1 MTKKVNILLCTILL
15 AVCFVSCGKDV
26 PEPQDSLTEQQT
38 VESQTIESQT
48 IEEKAFDEEAF
59 LKEITIEVTDAL
71 SELISCDAYLEAMS
85 SSQELLE
92 VLEGWK
98 ALKIDQS
105 QPIYVI
111 PLNLLDT
118 EAYLKSMA
126 GQDLSLDGMPETV
139 KEYLFG
145 KVGGSIG
152 NMLNARLGG
161 VSVLAAASM
170 ANYTKTYVPKE
181 TVENQV
187 WLAPASDTVS
197 LCVSFTNTGNGV
209 LTVTATY
216 VVLNREM
223 RDRLFGNEQFP
234 AKEIHW

>member
-1 MTKKVNILLCTILL
+1 MKKKGIALLFTIGLT
-15 AVCFVSCGKDV
+15 VCFAACGTNV

-59 LKEITIEVTDAL
+59 LKEITIEVTEAL
-71 SELISCDAYLEAMS
+71 SELISCDAYLDVMS
-85 SSQELLE
+85 SAQELNQ
-92 VLEGWK
+92 VIEGWR

-105 QPIYVI
+105 QPICVI
-111 PLNLLDT
+111 PLNLSDT

-152 NMLNARLGG
+152 NLLNARLGG
-161 VSVLAAASM
+161 ASVLAAASI
-170 ANYTKTYVPKE
+170 ASFAKTYVPEKA
-181 TVENQV
+181 VENQV
-187 WLAPASDTVS
+187 WLVPASDTGSV
-197 LCVSFTNTGNGV
+197 CVSFTNTGNGV

-216 VVLNREM
+216 AVLNQEM
-223 RDRLFGNEQFP
+223 RDLLFGEDRFRTE
-234 AKEIHW
+234 EIRW